1 MVTCPQCG
9 TAGSWVHSRYQR
21 TIADVAFG
29 RRCLILKLLVRKW
42 ICPEASCSQRIFAE
56 RFPDLVQPYARMTDR
71 LIEVLQSVG
80 VTTNGADAARILSK
94 LAMPTTAK
102 TIIRHVL
109 QLSLPEDGTIRIV
122 GIDEWAWKKGSHY
135 GTILVDLEQRRVAAL
150 LPDRSEEA
158 AAAWFALHPELDWV
172 TRDRG
177 KIFRDA
183 ATRGAP
189 QAQQVADRFHLQ
201 QNLADALKHFF
212 RGNTHVLKTT
222 SQQLAGK
229 TLPVPTSPKAQR
241 LEQISQRYHA
251 DRIIR
256 HQLVWEL
263 FHTGHKKEEIARLTG
278 ISSRSVYRIL
288 SQQDPP
294 TRLRRH
300 HTQHLI
306 DPYLSYLAQRWN
318 EGEQKTTQLYEEIV
332 AQGYTG
338 SRRTLGRVLQQFRT
352 SSPEKPI
359 SRQSVTLTKVFGD
372 CA

>member
-9 TAGSWVHSRYQR
+9 TAGSRVHSRYQR

-102 TIIRHVL
+102 TIIRL
-109 QLSLPEDGTIRIV
+109 
-122 GIDEWAWKKGSHY
+122 
-135 GTILVDLEQRRVAAL
+135 
-150 LPDRSEEA
+150 
-158 AAAWFALHPELDWV
+158 
-172 TRDRG
+172 
-177 KIFRDA
+177 
-183 ATRGAP
+183 
-189 QAQQVADRFHLQ
+189 
-201 QNLADALKHFF
+201 F

-288 SQQDPP
+288 SQQHPP